1 MHPTGLQY
9 TLLHGSGSK
18 RKEKRKKEKRGW
30 EEVGKIDRSINPTGR
45 EKVS

>member
-9 TLLHGSGSK
+9 TLLHGSGS
-18 RKEKRKKEKRGW
+18 RKKRKKEKRGW